1 VSWCEALFGKGQ
13 ARTAPTAEPGIR
25 CVLGAA
31 ARATHPVTRV
41 TQAAPPRDDRPT
53 GSYGSVWY
61 LRYHGMS
68 QILDR
73 VLTAARQLGAS
84 DVHLKAGLPPI
95 FRIKGD
101 LRTVRDVPPLTREAI
116 AQFAV
121 HMMNDRQRAD
131 FEQHLDIDLAYG
143 TPDGVR
149 YRVNL
154 FQQRGSVGMVL
165 RLIPPEVPPFERLN
179 LPQAVLDLANNSR
192 GVVLVTGATGSGKST
207 TLAAMIDYVN
217 TQQAFHIVTIEDPIE
232 YTFRDKRSVLNQR
245 EIGFDT
251 MSFGRALRAALR
263 QDPDVILVGEMRDF
277 ETCEIAMTAAETGH
291 LVLSTLHTVD
301 ATETINRI
309 VSMFP
314 THQQQQARLTIAS
327 VLRGV
332 ISQRLLPRADGKGMV
347 PALEIMVNTDRVR
360 EMIEDPMR
368 TREIKTAIMEGFQ
381 PYGMISFDQSLATL
395 VKQRLVTYEEA
406 VKHSTSPSDF
416 ALLFRG
422 VSPSAATWQAGAVG
436 TDPKT
441 GVGNDEFEIES
452 YDK

>member
-1 VSWCEALFGKGQ
+1 MNC
-13 ARTAPTAEPGIR
+13 ARFASHRWGR
-25 CVLGAA
+25 N
-31 ARATHPVTRV
+31 
-41 TQAAPPRDDRPT
+41 PT
-53 GSYGSVWY
+53 GIAA
-61 LRYHGMS
+61 LRVIPLLHWMS
-68 QILDR
+68 QVLDR

-101 LRTVRDVPPLTREAI
+101 LRTVRDVPALTREAI

-121 HMMNDRQRAD
+121 HMMNERQRAD

-165 RLIPPEVPPFERLN
+165 RLIPPEVPPFENLN
-179 LPQAVLDLANNSR
+179 LSKTILSLANNSR
-192 GVVLVTGATGSGKST
+192 GIVLVTGATGSGKST
-207 TLAAMIDYVN
+207 TLAAMIDYIN
-217 TQQAFHIVTIEDPIE
+217 TQFAYHVVTIEDPIE

-251 MSFGRALRAALR
+251 MSFSRALRAALR

-277 ETCEIAMTAAETGH
+277 ETAEIAMTAAETGH

-314 THQQQQARLTIAS
+314 THQQQQARLTLAS

-332 ISQRLLPRADGKGMV
+332 ISQRLLPRADGKAMV
-347 PALEIMVNTDRVR
+347 PAVEVMVNTERVR
-360 EMIEDPMR
+360 EMIEDPQR
-368 TREIKTAIMEGFQ
+368 TREIKNAIQEGLH
-381 PYGMISFDQSLATL
+381 PYGMITFDQSLAAL

-406 VKHSTSPSDF
+406 VKHSSSPSDF

-422 VSPSAATWQAGAVG
+422 VSAGGQQGWTPTSGESKPGAL
-436 TDPKT
+436 
-441 GVGNDEFEIES
+441 GNDEFEIE
-452 YDK
+452 

>member
-1 VSWCEALFGKGQ
+1 
-13 ARTAPTAEPGIR
+13 
-25 CVLGAA
+25 
-31 ARATHPVTRV
+31 
-41 TQAAPPRDDRPT
+41 
-53 GSYGSVWY
+53 
-61 LRYHGMS
+61 MS
-68 QILDR
+68 QVLDR

-101 LRTVRDVPPLTREAI
+101 LRTVRDVPALTREAI

-179 LPQAVLDLANNSR
+179 LPQTVLDMTNNSR
-192 GVVLVTGATGSGKST
+192 GIVLVTGATGSGKST

-217 TQQAFHIVTIEDPIE
+217 TQHAYHIVTVEDPIE

-251 MSFGRALRAALR
+251 MSFSRALRAALR

-301 ATETINRI
+301 ATETVNRI
-309 VSMFP
+309 ISMFP
-314 THQQQQARLTIAS
+314 THQQQQARLTLAA

-332 ISQRLLPRADGKGMV
+332 VSQRLLPRADGKGMV
-347 PALEIMVNTDRVR
+347 PALEIMVNTERVR
-360 EMIEDPMR
+360 EMIEEPQR
-368 TREIKTAIMEGFQ
+368 TREIKNAIAEGLH
-381 PYGMISFDQSLATL
+381 PYGMISFDQSLASL

-406 VKHSTSPSDF
+406 VKNSSSPADF
-416 ALLFRG
+416 ALQFRG
-422 VSPSAATWQAGAVG
+422 VSNGADAAFAGGATSKPG
-436 TDPKT
+436 AL
-441 GVGNDEFEIES
+441 GNDEFEIE
-452 YDK
+452 

>member
-1 VSWCEALFGKGQ
+1 M
-13 ARTAPTAEPGIR
+13 T
-25 CVLGAA
+25 
-31 ARATHPVTRV
+31 
-41 TQAAPPRDDRPT
+41 
-53 GSYGSVWY
+53 
-61 LRYHGMS
+61 

-101 LRTVRDVPPLTREAI
+101 LRTVRDVPALTREAI

-121 HMMNDRQRAD
+121 HMMNERQRAE
-131 FEQHLDIDLAYG
+131 FEEHLDIDLAYG

-165 RLIPPEVPPFERLN
+165 RVIPPEVPPFEDLN
-179 LPQAVLDLANNSR
+179 LPRAVLDLTATAR
-192 GVVLVTGATGSGKST
+192 GIVLVTGATGSGKST
-207 TLAAMIDYVN
+207 TLAAMIDSIN
-217 TQQAFHIVTIEDPIE
+217 TLQAYHIVTVEDPIE

-251 MSFGRALRAALR
+251 MSFSRALRAALR
-263 QDPDVILVGEMRDF
+263 QDPDVILVGEMRDY
-277 ETCEIAMTAAETGH
+277 ETAEIAMTAAETGH

-301 ATETINRI
+301 ATETVNRI
-309 VSMFP
+309 ITMFP
-314 THQQQQARLTIAS
+314 PHQQTQARLALAS

-347 PALEIMVNTDRVR
+347 PAMEIMVNTERIR
-360 EMIEDPMR
+360 EMIEEPTR
-368 TREIKTAIMEGFQ
+368 TREIKTAIQEGVH
-381 PYGMISFDQSLATL
+381 PYGMMTFDQSLANL

-416 ALLFRG
+416 ALMFRG
-422 VSPSAATWQAGAVG
+422 VSGSAQKSWAPASTTPGAS
-436 TDPKT
+436 
-441 GVGNDEFEIES
+441 DEFEIES
-452 YDK
+452 FEK

>member
-1 VSWCEALFGKGQ
+1 VGGVVPS
-13 ARTAPTAEPGIR
+13 
-25 CVLGAA
+25 VLG
-31 ARATHPVTRV
+31 
-41 TQAAPPRDDRPT
+41 
-53 GSYGSVWY
+53 S
-61 LRYHGMS
+61 MS

-73 VLTAARQLGAS
+73 VLAAARQLGAS

-101 LRTVRDVPPLTREAI
+101 LRTVRDVPALTRESI

-121 HMMNDRQRAD
+121 HMMNDRQREE
-131 FEQHLDIDLAYG
+131 FEANLDIDLAYG

-179 LPQAVLDLANNSR
+179 IPNTVLELAATAR
-192 GVVLVTGATGSGKST
+192 GIVLVTGATGSGKST
-207 TLAAMIDYVN
+207 TLAAMVDYVN
-217 TQQAFHIVTIEDPIE
+217 TQSAVHIVTVEDPIE
-232 YTFRDKRSVLNQR
+232 YTFRDKRAVVNQR

-251 MSFGRALRAALR
+251 MSFARALRAALR
-263 QDPDVILVGEMRDF
+263 QDPDVILVGEIRDF
-277 ETCEIAMTAAETGH
+277 ETAGIAMTAAETGH

-309 VSMFP
+309 ISMFP
-314 THQQQQARLTIAS
+314 THQQQQARLTLAS

-347 PALEIMVNTDRVR
+347 PALEIMVNTERVR
-360 EMIEDPMR
+360 EMIEEPTR
-368 TREIKTAIMEGFQ
+368 TREIKGAIAEGLH
-381 PYGMISFDQSLATL
+381 PYGMSTFDQSLATL

-422 VSPSAATWQAGAVG
+422 VSASAGEWRGRPGGVTQGSSASTAAAGA
-436 TDPKT
+436 
-441 GVGNDEFEIES
+441 GNDEFEIEGFE
-452 YDK
+452 K

>member
-1 VSWCEALFGKGQ
+1 
-13 ARTAPTAEPGIR
+13 
-25 CVLGAA
+25 
-31 ARATHPVTRV
+31 
-41 TQAAPPRDDRPT
+41 
-53 GSYGSVWY
+53 
-61 LRYHGMS
+61 MS

-73 VLTAARQLGAS
+73 VLAAARQLGAS

-95 FRIKGD
+95 FRIKGE
-101 LRTVRDVPPLTREAI
+101 LRTVRDVPALTRESI

-121 HMMNDRQRAD
+121 HMMNDRQRQE
-131 FEQHLDIDLAYG
+131 FETNLDIDLAYG

-165 RLIPPEVPPFERLN
+165 RLIPPEVPPFDRLN
-179 LPQAVLDLANNSR
+179 LPQSVLDIATNPR
-192 GVVLVTGATGSGKST
+192 GIVLVTGATGSGKST
-207 TLAAMIDYVN
+207 TLAAMIDYIN
-217 TQQAFHIVTIEDPIE
+217 TQSAYHIVTVEDPIE

-251 MSFGRALRAALR
+251 MSFARALRAALR

-277 ETCEIAMTAAETGH
+277 ETAQIAMTAAETGH

-301 ATETINRI
+301 ATETISRI

-314 THQQQQARLTIAS
+314 THQQQQARLTLAS
-327 VLRGV
+327 TLRGV

-347 PALEIMVNTDRVR
+347 PALEIMVNTERVR
-360 EMIEDPMR
+360 EMIEDPVR
-368 TREIKTAIMEGFQ
+368 TREIKQAISEGMH
-381 PYGMISFDQSLATL
+381 PYGMITFDQSLAAL

-422 VSPSAATWQAGAVG
+422 VSGGASSWQGAGPGAQTAAKPGA
-436 TDPKT
+436 
-441 GVGNDEFEIES
+441 GNDEFEIES
-452 YDK
+452 FDK

>member
-1 VSWCEALFGKGQ
+1 M
-13 ARTAPTAEPGIR
+13 T
-25 CVLGAA
+25 
-31 ARATHPVTRV
+31 
-41 TQAAPPRDDRPT
+41 
-53 GSYGSVWY
+53 
-61 LRYHGMS
+61 

-101 LRTVRDVPPLTREAI
+101 LRTVRDVPALTREAI
-116 AQFAV
+116 AEFAV

-165 RLIPPEVPPFERLN
+165 RVIPPEVPPFDRLN
-179 LPQAVLDLANNSR
+179 LPKAVLDITSNAR
-192 GVVLVTGATGSGKST
+192 GIVLVTGATGSGKST
-207 TLAAMIDYVN
+207 TLAAMIDYIN
-217 TQQAFHIVTIEDPIE
+217 TNQAYHIVTVEDPIE

-251 MSFGRALRAALR
+251 MSFARALRAALR
-263 QDPDVILVGEMRDF
+263 QDPDVILVGEMRDL
-277 ETCEIAMTAAETGH
+277 ETAEIAMTAAETGH

-301 ATETINRI
+301 ATETVNRI
-309 VSMFP
+309 ISMFP
-314 THQQQQARLTIAS
+314 THQQHQARLSLAS

-347 PALEIMVNTDRVR
+347 PALEIMINTERIR
-360 EMIEDPMR
+360 EMIEEPTR
-368 TREIKTAIMEGFQ
+368 TREIKNAIQEGLH
-381 PYGMISFDQSLATL
+381 PYGMMTFDQSLATL
-395 VKQRLVTYEEA
+395 VKERLVTYDEA

-422 VSPSAATWQAGAVG
+422 VSGSAQKTWVPSSTESTSGAPG
-436 TDPKT
+436 H
-441 GVGNDEFEIES
+441 DEFDIERF
-452 YDK
+452 DK

>member
-1 VSWCEALFGKGQ
+1 M
-13 ARTAPTAEPGIR
+13 T
-25 CVLGAA
+25 
-31 ARATHPVTRV
+31 
-41 TQAAPPRDDRPT
+41 
-53 GSYGSVWY
+53 
-61 LRYHGMS
+61 

-84 DVHLKAGLPPI
+84 DVHLKAGLPPM
-95 FRIKGD
+95 FRIQGD
-101 LRTVRDVPPLTREAI
+101 LRTVRDVPALTREAI

-149 YRVNL
+149 YRVNM

-165 RLIPPEVPPFERLN
+165 RVIPPEVPAFDRLN
-179 LPQAVLDLANNSR
+179 LPQAVLDLTASER
-192 GVVLVTGATGSGKST
+192 GIVLVTGATGSGKST
-207 TLAAMIDYVN
+207 TLAAMLDHVN
-217 TQQAFHIVTIEDPIE
+217 THHAFHIVTVEDPIE
-232 YTFRDKRSVLNQR
+232 YTFRDKRSVVNQR

-251 MSFGRALRAALR
+251 MSFARALRATLR

-277 ETCEIAMTAAETGH
+277 ETAAIAITAAETGH

-301 ATETINRI
+301 ATETVNRI
-309 VSMFP
+309 ISMFP
-314 THQQQQARLTIAS
+314 THQQQQARLSLAS

-332 ISQRLLPRADGKGMV
+332 ISQRLLPRADGNGRV
-347 PALEIMVNTDRVR
+347 PAVEVMVNTERIR
-360 EMIEDPMR
+360 EMIEEPGR
-368 TREIKTAIMEGFQ
+368 TREIKTAIQDGLH

-395 VKQRLVTYEEA
+395 VKERLVTYDAA

-422 VSPSAATWQAGAVG
+422 VSGSAQKTWIPGQPESTSGARG
-436 TDPKT
+436 H
-441 GVGNDEFEIES
+441 DEFEIES
-452 YDK
+452 FEK